1 MPHRSEVGRHLGGR
15 WNIPQVI
22 GNLQGLKAN
31 FVGRIERLYRRRI
44 PPEKVVTLEVARECA
59 ELTFE
64 TRRQIG
70 LLVNRQGQIES
81 VIIGNDHELEIPH
94 LSRTRSGLRLLRG
107 VRLVHTHLKNQ
118 PLTQDDLTDLAL
130 LRLDLMVALGVG
142 KSGGLQD
149 IFVAHNVPSSVKNQ
163 GYTQF
168 QPCAFQA
175 FQMDCQEYILALEQD
190 ILKGCQVSQEG
201 VREGRALLV
210 SVGIGHVA
218 FQQERLDELQELVR
232 AQGVEVLG
240 CVTQRPVSIHP
251 KYVVGSGK
259 VKDLAIQALQSGA
272 DMLIFDQDLTPAQ
285 VRGISEI
292 TDIRVLDRS
301 QVILDIFAKRAHS
314 HIGNIQVELAQLR
327 YRLPRLAQSS
337 TAFSRLAGGIG
348 TRGPGETKLET
359 DRRRIR
365 ERIQHLER
373 DLTSIG
379 QGRQEQRKR
388 RIKRGLPVISII
400 GYTNAGKSTLFNA
413 LTGSQ
418 VSVKNRVFET
428 LDTVSRSW
436 RLPSLGEV
444 ILTDTVGFIRD
455 LPKDLVAAFQ
465 TTLQELDEADVLIH
479 VIDAHAHNPEQHIAA
494 VDNILMELGLQNI
507 PCLLFF
513 NKGDLIDR
521 EAMER
526 LCIRY
531 EGIGGS
537 ALEDTSLRGIQH
549 KISRLLLTLQ
559 RPTSHFCEQHE
570 MTMSENVISAHDM

>member
-1 MPHRSEVGRHLGGR
+1 M
-15 WNIPQVI
+15 
-22 GNLQGLKAN
+22 
-31 FVGRIERLYRRRI
+31 ERLYRRRI
-44 PPEKVVTLEVARECA
+44 PPEKIITLDVARECA
-59 ELTFE
+59 DLTFE

-70 LLVNRQGQIES
+70 LLVNRQGQMES
-81 VIIGNDHELEIPH
+81 VIIGNDHELVIPH

-130 LRLDLMVALGVG
+130 LRLDLIVALGVA
-142 KSGGLQD
+142 KTGGLQD
-149 IFVAHNVPSSVKNQ
+149 VYVAHNVPHSLKDQAYVLLK
-163 GYTQF
+163 
-168 QPCAFQA
+168 PCAFQS
-175 FQMDCQEYILALEQD
+175 FQMNCQEFIQSLEQD
-190 ILKGCQVSQEG
+190 ILKGCQVSKEG
-201 VREGRALLV
+201 IREGRALLV
-210 SVGIGHVA
+210 SVGTGRVV

-232 AQGVEVLG
+232 AQDVEVLG
-240 CVTQRPVSIHP
+240 SVTQRPASIHP

-259 VKDLAIQALQSGA
+259 MKELAIQALQSGA

-285 VRGISEI
+285 VRGISEL
-292 TDIRVLDRS
+292 TDLRVLDRS

-348 TRGPGETKLET
+348 TRGPGETKLES

-388 RIKRGLPVISII
+388 RIKRGLPVVSII

-413 LTGSQ
+413 LTDSQ
-418 VSVKNRVFET
+418 VSVRDRVFET
-428 LDTVSRSW
+428 LDTVSRCW

-465 TTLQELDEADVLIH
+465 TTLQELQEASVLVH
-479 VIDAHAHNPEQHIAA
+479 VIDAHAQNPEQHITA
-494 VDNILMELGLQNI
+494 VEHILTELGLQDI
-507 PCLLFF
+507 PCLRFF
-513 NKGDLIDR
+513 NKGDLIDI
-521 EAMER
+521 EDMQR
-526 LCIRY
+526 LCQRL

-537 ALEDTSLRGIQH
+537 ALDETSLQLIQE
-549 KISRLLLTLQ
+549 KIAHLLLTFQ
-559 RPTSHFCEQHE
+559 GPRSGFPESEVT
-570 MTMSENVISAHDM
+570 TMNENVISAHGAG

>member
-1 MPHRSEVGRHLGGR
+1 MQH
-15 WNIPQVI
+15 
-22 GNLQGLKAN
+22 
-31 FVGRIERLYRRRI
+31 LYRRRI
-44 PPEKVVTLEVARECA
+44 PPEKVVTLDLARECA
-59 ELTFE
+59 ALTFE

-81 VIIGNDHELEIPH
+81 VVIGNGHELVIPN

-107 VRLVHTHLKNQ
+107 VRLVHTHLNNQ

-130 LRLDLMVALGVG
+130 LRLDLIMALGVG

-149 IFVAHNVPSSVKNQ
+149 VYVAHNVPNSTNDQAYVQ
-163 GYTQF
+163 LE
-168 QPCAFQA
+168 PCALESFQLN
-175 FQMDCQEYILALEQD
+175 CQEFIQTLEQD
-190 ILKGCQVSQEG
+190 ILKGCQVSKEG
-201 VREGRALLV
+201 IREGRALLV
-210 SVGIGHVA
+210 SVGTGHMV
-218 FQQERLDELQELVR
+218 FQQERIDELQELVR
-232 AQGVEVLG
+232 AQDVEVLG
-240 CVTQRPVSIHP
+240 CVTQRPAAIHP

-259 VKDLAIQALQSGA
+259 MKELAIQALQSGA
-272 DMLIFDQDLTPAQ
+272 DTLIFDQDLTPAQ

-292 TDIRVLDRS
+292 TDLRVLDRS

-373 DLTSIG
+373 DLASIG

-388 RIKRGLPVISII
+388 RMKRGLPVVSII

-413 LTGSQ
+413 WSDSH
-418 VSVKNRVFET
+418 VSVKDRVFET
-428 LDTVSRSW
+428 LDTVSRRW
-436 RLPSLGEV
+436 HLPGLGEV

-465 TTLQELDEADVLIH
+465 TTLQELQEADVLVH
-479 VIDAHAHNPEQHIAA
+479 VIDAHAPDPEQRIRA
-494 VDNILMELGLQNI
+494 VEHVLTELGFENI
-507 PCLLFF
+507 PRLRFF
-513 NKGDLIDR
+513 NKGDLVESED
-521 EAMER
+521 MQR
-526 LCIRY
+526 LCQRY
-531 EGIGGS
+531 KGIGGS
-537 ALEDTSLRGIQH
+537 ALNVTSLHVIQQE
-549 KISRLLLTLQ
+549 IVRSLLTLQ
-559 RPTSHFCEQHE
+559 DPTFQFSGSSDIIINEKVH
-570 MTMSENVISAHDM
+570 SENGVG

>member
-1 MPHRSEVGRHLGGR
+1 M
-15 WNIPQVI
+15 
-22 GNLQGLKAN
+22 
-31 FVGRIERLYRRRI
+31 
-44 PPEKVVTLEVARECA
+44 
-59 ELTFE
+59 TFE

-81 VIIGNDHELEIPH
+81 VIIGNDHELVIPH

-130 LRLDLMVALGVG
+130 LRLDLIMALGVG

-149 IFVAHNVPSSVKNQ
+149 VYVAHNVPSHAKEQ
-163 GYTQF
+163 GCKQLP
-168 QPCAFQA
+168 PCAFQS
-175 FQMDCQEYILALEQD
+175 FQMNCQEFVQSLEQD
-190 ILKGCQVSQEG
+190 ILKGCQISKEG
-201 VREGRALLV
+201 TREGRALLV

-232 AQGVEVLG
+232 AQNVEVLG
-240 CVTQRPVSIHP
+240 CVTQRPAAIHP

-259 VKDLAIQALQSGA
+259 MKDLAIQALQSGA
-272 DMLIFDQDLTPAQ
+272 DMLVFDQDLTPAQ

-388 RIKRGLPVISII
+388 RVKRGRPVVSII

-413 LTGSQ
+413 LSDSQ
-418 VSVKNRVFET
+418 VPVKDRVFET

-436 RLPSLGEV
+436 RLPSHGEV

-465 TTLQELDEADVLIH
+465 TTLHELQEADVLLH
-479 VIDAHAHNPEQHIAA
+479 VIDAHAQNPEQHITA
-494 VDNILMELGLQNI
+494 VEHILTELGLQDI
-507 PCLLFF
+507 PRLRFF
-513 NKGDLIDR
+513 NKGDLIDK
-521 EAMER
+521 ENMQR
-526 LCIRY
+526 LCSRF

-537 ALEDTSLRGIQH
+537 ALEGASLDVIRQEVGH
-549 KISRLLLTLQ
+549 LLLTHQKTTSQFQAVSTLAM
-559 RPTSHFCEQHE
+559 RGNSPLPTGL
-570 MTMSENVISAHDM
+570 

>member
-1 MPHRSEVGRHLGGR
+1 M
-15 WNIPQVI
+15 
-22 GNLQGLKAN
+22 
-31 FVGRIERLYRRRI
+31 GRIERLYRRRI
-44 PPEKVVTLEVARECA
+44 PPEKVVTLDVARECA
-59 ELTFE
+59 DLTFE

-70 LLVNRQGQIES
+70 LLVNRQGQMES
-81 VIIGNDHELEIPH
+81 VIIGNDHELVIPH

-130 LRLDLMVALGVG
+130 LRLDLIMALGVG
-142 KSGGLQD
+142 KTGGLQD
-149 IFVAHNVPSSVKNQ
+149 VYVAHNVPNSTKNQ
-163 GYTQF
+163 AYVLLK
-168 QPCAFQA
+168 PCAFQS
-175 FQMDCQEYILALEQD
+175 FQMNCQEFIQSLEQD
-190 ILKGCQVSQEG
+190 ILKGCQVSKEG

-210 SVGIGHVA
+210 SVGTGHVA

-232 AQGVEVLG
+232 AQDVEVLG
-240 CVTQRPVSIHP
+240 CVTQRPASIHP

-259 VKDLAIQALQSGA
+259 MKDLAIQALQSGA
-272 DMLIFDQDLTPAQ
+272 DILIFDQDLTPAQ

-292 TDIRVLDRS
+292 TDLRVLDRS

-348 TRGPGETKLET
+348 TRGPGETKLES

-388 RIKRGLPVISII
+388 RIKRGLPVVSII

-413 LTGSQ
+413 LTDSQ
-418 VSVKNRVFET
+418 VSVKDRVFET

-436 RLPSLGEV
+436 RLPGLGEI

-465 TTLQELDEADVLIH
+465 TTLQELQEADVLVH
-479 VIDAHAHNPEQHIAA
+479 VIDAHAQNPEQHITA
-494 VDNILMELGLQNI
+494 VEHILTELGLQDI
-507 PCLLFF
+507 PCLRFF
-513 NKGDLIDR
+513 NKGDLID
-521 EAMER
+521 MEGMQR
-526 LCIRY
+526 LCTRY
-531 EGIGGS
+531 KGIGGS
-537 ALEDTSLRGIQH
+537 ALDEASLQVIQQEIGH
-549 KISRLLLTLQ
+549 LLFTLQ
-559 RPTSHFCEQHE
+559 SHHPQIRETRTMAMIDNATSANG
-570 MTMSENVISAHDM
+570 MG

>member
-1 MPHRSEVGRHLGGR
+1 M
-15 WNIPQVI
+15 
-22 GNLQGLKAN
+22 
-31 FVGRIERLYRRRI
+31 GRIERLYRRHI
-44 PPEKVVTLEVARECA
+44 PPEKVVTLDVARECA
-59 ELTFE
+59 TLTFE

-81 VIIGNDHELEIPH
+81 VIIGNDHELVIPH

-118 PLTQDDLTDLAL
+118 SLTQDDFTDLAL
-130 LRLDLMVALGVG
+130 LRLDLIVALGVG
-142 KSGGLQD
+142 NSGDLQD
-149 IFVAHNVPSSVKNQ
+149 VFVAHNVPSSAKDQ
-163 GYTQF
+163 GYKQL
-168 QPCAFQA
+168 QPCSFQS
-175 FQMDCQEYILALEQD
+175 FSMNCQEFILSLEQD
-190 ILKGCQVSQEG
+190 ILKGCQVSKEG
-201 VREGRALLV
+201 IREGRALLV
-210 SVGIGHVA
+210 SVGIGHMA

-232 AQGVEVLG
+232 AQDVEVLG
-240 CVTQRPVSIHP
+240 CVTQRPSAIHP
-251 KYVVGSGK
+251 KYVLGSGK
-259 VKDLAIQALQSGA
+259 MKDLAIQALQSGA

-373 DLTSIG
+373 ALTSIG
-379 QGRQEQRKR
+379 QGRHEQRKR
-388 RIKRGLPVISII
+388 RIKRGLPVVSLI

-413 LTGSQ
+413 LTDSQ
-418 VSVKNRVFET
+418 VSVNDRVFET

-436 RLPSLGEV
+436 RFSSLGEI
-444 ILTDTVGFIRD
+444 ILTDTVGFIRE

-465 TTLQELDEADVLIH
+465 TTLKELEEADVLVH
-479 VIDAHAHNPEQHIAA
+479 VIDAHGQNPDQHITA
-494 VDNILMELGLQNI
+494 VEHILTELGLQDI
-507 PCLLFF
+507 PCIRFF
-513 NKGDLIDR
+513 NKGDLIDL
-521 EAMER
+521 EVMQY
-526 LCIRY
+526 LCQRY

-537 ALEDTSLRGIQH
+537 ALEQTSLQVIQQ
-549 KISRLLLTLQ
+549 KIHHLLLTLQ
-559 RPTSHFCEQHE
+559 GTTSHFRETHAETMHE
-570 MTMSENVISAHDM
+570 DVTSAHGIG

>member
-1 MPHRSEVGRHLGGR
+1 MEH
-15 WNIPQVI
+15 
-22 GNLQGLKAN
+22 
-31 FVGRIERLYRRRI
+31 LYRRRI
-44 PPEKVVTLEVARECA
+44 PPEKVVTLDLARECA
-59 ELTFE
+59 ALTFE

-81 VIIGNDHELEIPH
+81 VIIGNGHELVIPN

-130 LRLDLMVALGVG
+130 LRLDLIMALGVG

-149 IFVAHNVPSSVKNQ
+149 VYVAHNVPNSTNDQAYVQ
-163 GYTQF
+163 LE
-168 QPCAFQA
+168 PCALESFQLN
-175 FQMDCQEYILALEQD
+175 CQEFIQTLEQD
-190 ILKGCQVSQEG
+190 ILKGCQGSREG
-201 VREGRALLV
+201 IREGRALLV
-210 SVGIGHVA
+210 SVGTGHMA
-218 FQQERLDELQELVR
+218 FQQERIDELQELVR
-232 AQGVEVLG
+232 AQDVEVLG
-240 CVTQRPVSIHP
+240 CVTQRPAAIHP

-259 VKDLAIQALQSGA
+259 MKELAIQALQSGA
-272 DMLIFDQDLTPAQ
+272 DTLIFDQDLTPAQ

-292 TDIRVLDRS
+292 TDLRVLDRS

-373 DLTSIG
+373 DLASIG

-388 RIKRGLPVISII
+388 RMKRGLPVVSII

-413 LTGSQ
+413 WSDSH
-418 VSVKNRVFET
+418 VSVKDRVFET
-428 LDTVSRSW
+428 LDTVSRRW
-436 RLPSLGEV
+436 HLPGLGEV

-465 TTLQELDEADVLIH
+465 TTLQELQEADVLVH
-479 VIDAHAHNPEQHIAA
+479 VIDAHAPDPEQRIRA
-494 VDNILMELGLQNI
+494 VEHVLTELGFENI
-507 PCLLFF
+507 PRLRFF
-513 NKGDLIDR
+513 NKGDLVESED
-521 EAMER
+521 MQR
-526 LCIRY
+526 LCQRY

-537 ALEDTSLRGIQH
+537 ALNVASLQVIQQE
-549 KISRLLLTLQ
+549 IVRSLLTLQ
-559 RPTSHFCEQHE
+559 DPTFQFSGSSDIIINEKVP
-570 MTMSENVISAHDM
+570 SGNGVG